1 MVQGERVEH
10 AFEVRNRGGSDL
22 LLEEVKVGGVLKVE
36 GFDRVIPP
44 GGSGRVRVSVNT
56 GGVHGVGNLVVRVI
70 SNDPEAPETALGL
83 DGRVVKPLEIEPGDR
98 IYFFQ
103 PGEQRRNLV
112 RYGSRPILVTGTA
125 SDNPHFRPSYKVLA
139 PGQRYE
145 LAVALDPAAPAGK
158 HEGNVIV
165 STDNPGFPE
174 LRVPVRAL
182 VKAP

>member
-1 MVQGERVEH
+1 MALVVLGVVVVLSLSGCQPQPPKIEIPTRRHDFGTVVQGERVEH

-112 RYGSRPILVTGTA
+112 RYGSRPILVT
-125 SDNPHFRPSYKVLA
+125 
-139 PGQRYE
+139 
-145 LAVALDPAAPAGK
+145 
-158 HEGNVIV
+158 
-165 STDNPGFPE
+165 
-174 LRVPVRAL
+174 
-182 VKAP
+182 

>member
-22 LLEEVKVGGVLKVE
+22 VLQEVKGSRLLKVE
-36 GFDRVIPP
+36 GFDPVIPP
-44 GGSGRVRVSVNT
+44 GGSGRVRVSLST
-56 GGVHGVGNLVVRVI
+56 GGVHGVGNLLLRVF
-70 SNDPEAPETALGL
+70 SNDPESPETALAL
-83 DGRVVKPLEIEPGDR
+83 DGRVVKPLEIEPRDR
-98 IYFFQ
+98 LYFFQ

-112 RYGSRPILVTGTA
+112 RYGSRPVAVTGIA
-125 SDNPHFRPSYKVLA
+125 SDSPRFRPSYKVLA

-158 HEGNVIV
+158 HEGIITV
-165 STDNPGFPE
+165 STDHPGFPE

-182 VKAP
+182 VR